1 VIKMVAVTLTMS
13 KLIAVIV
20 IAILASSAISVGV
33 STMLITGPQGPEGE
47 KGETGTQGSKGDTGD
62 TGPQGTTGATGATGS
77 TGSTGS
83 IGPQGEQ
90 GPPGVTVVNC
100 TDIGYVSNVSYSTMN
115 IGTVSITAPANGNVH
130 LLLTGIL
137 YTYSNNSCYLDIA
150 NGTLS
155 PSLDWTYSGML
166 DGPGDERVRFSL
178 TSQAVTNVT
187 QGNTYTYYARC
198 RRSRDDS
205 QQLYLMQVKF
215 TAVFYAT

>member
-1 VIKMVAVTLTMS
+1 MAAFSLTMG
-13 KLIAVIV
+13 KLIAVMV

-33 STMLITGPQGPEGE
+33 STMLITGPEGSQGETGPQGE
-47 KGETGTQGSKGDTGD
+47 KGETG
-62 TGPQGTTGATGATGS
+62 PAGATGVTGAAGAIGAS
-77 TGSTGS
+77 GAS
-83 IGPQGEQ
+83 GPQGEQ
-90 GPPGVTVVNC
+90 GPPGVTVANC
-100 TDIGYVSNVSYSTMN
+100 TDIGYVSNVSYSTME
-115 IGTVSITAPANGNVH
+115 IGTVSITAPANGIVH

-205 QQLYLMQVKF
+205 QQLYLMQVKL